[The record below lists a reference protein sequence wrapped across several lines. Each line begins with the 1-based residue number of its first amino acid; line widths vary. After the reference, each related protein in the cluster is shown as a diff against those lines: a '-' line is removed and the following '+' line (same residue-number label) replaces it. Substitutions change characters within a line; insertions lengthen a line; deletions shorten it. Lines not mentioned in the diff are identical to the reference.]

1 MLLRCSSGAE
11 RYAGGVK
18 EEKGGNW
25 GDEDQIV
32 RNTIY
37 SYSGLRWLPPR
48 WKENV
53 LYLHLSV
60 LCDVGE
66 ICVYLFVC
74 TYNAFFHF
82 FDISVERL

>member
-37 SYSGLRWLPPR
+37 SYSGLR
-48 WKENV
+48 
-53 LYLHLSV
+53 
-60 LCDVGE
+60 
-66 ICVYLFVC
+66 
-74 TYNAFFHF
+74 
-82 FDISVERL
+82 